1 MQWCISKNSQ
11 TKFCDT
17 NSVANFG
24 IHNIVGCFGLFLSFI
39 HHSVPQ
45 KGSML
50 KEVQTHPVSFYIA
63 EIHKN
68 QNERDSMSPKTELNY
83 ALCSQGGGV
92 GDFNV
97 RQLVSLIE
105 CCRFDIDPPF
115 GPPGTLFPS
124 PDVVALS
131 LLFLLFLACTGTPL

>member
-1 MQWCISKNSQ
+1 
-11 TKFCDT
+11 
-17 NSVANFG
+17 
-24 IHNIVGCFGLFLSFI
+24 
-39 HHSVPQ
+39 
-45 KGSML
+45 ML

-97 RQLVSLIE
+97 ATTGEPNLVWM
-105 CCRFDIDPPF
+105 CD
-115 GPPGTLFPS
+115 
-124 PDVVALS
+124 
-131 LLFLLFLACTGTPL
+131 